1 MGQTLE
7 KVVFKTVHYADGE
20 KYEGEIKNNK
30 RSGYGI
36 NYYPNGNKFEGWWE
50 NDLKLEQGHFFS
62 MMDLYMLVNG

>member
-36 NYYPNGNKFEGWWE
+36 NYYPNGNKYEGWWE
-50 NDLKLEQGHFFS
+50 NDLKMELGDFF
-62 MMDLYMLVNG
+62 